1 MGRTRECAEELHRHR
16 CQRSARAQGGGADG
30 PARAAHALELPRGGG
45 RCDGRGLSDAPA
57 RAEARRLRTVRHL
70 PPGGAALDRL
80 LSTVPA
86 PWSRGVHQLWFV
98 DGAYLHLSAG
108 APDFRPRNQLD
119 DQFYRIF
126 DVRNPS
132 RPEEVGRWWLPGT
145 REGDAEPPPTRHPPG
160 ADCGFRAHNTNVY
173 PERPDR
179 CYLGYIDAG
188 MIILDIS
195 DKANPKPIC
204 RWDNS
209 PPYKGFTHTVLPLFE
224 RDLLYRLRREREWMA
239 QPDWPKLVWIL
250 DAREETNPVPIA
262 TCPMPPV
269 RDFAGRGGRFGAHN
283 LHENPSKPGAWKSE
297 QIILGTFFNGGL
309 RAFDISD
316 PYQPVEVGHFVP
328 EAPRNSPVGAVQL
341 NDVFVED
348 RGIVHTVDRLSGRA
362 LRHSRWSSEGARGD
376 GAAGRPAQPSFR
388 LAPAPALR
396 APLCLSWRRA
406 HAGDP
411 RSPASSAPARPRC
424 CRRCC
429 ARPQGRRRP
438 SLSTTWRNWASIA
451 RCWHPSPLLRRRLPA
466 TAACAARSAAGWRR
480 RCACCMPIV
489 SGGAAAFPPRGG
501 GGLRRRMIPSPCCR
515 RSTTNVL
522 WRDGSIWQRSSRW
535 WMPRAGQRCRPFRKQ
550 PGSLPWPIAS

>member
-1 MGRTRECAEELHRHR
+1 MNGQTLS
-16 CQRSARAQGGGADG
+16 SAP
-30 PARAAHALELPRGGG
+30 PAIRNF
-45 RCDGRGLSDAPA
+45 
-57 RAEARRLRTVRHL
+57 
-70 PPGGAALDRL
+70 RL
-80 LSTVPA
+80 LSHHELNGFGGMGEGLSLQLARDGRRILWAAHESAPKNFTAIDVSDPRAPKVVVQTDLPERHMRSNSLEVVGDVMAVAYQTRQPGQKPA
-86 PWSRGVHQLWFV
+86 GFELFDISRPEEPRSIAFVDCSGPWSRGVHQLWFV

-145 REGDAEPPPTRHPPG
+145 REGDAEPPPARHPPG

-195 DKANPKPIC
+195 DKANPRPIC

-209 PPYKGFTHTVLPLFE
+209 PPYKGFTHTVLPLFG
-224 RDLLYRLRREREWMA
+224 RDLLVVSDESVVDGA
-239 QPDWPKLVWIL
+239 ADWPKLVWIL

-348 RGIVHTVDRLSGRA
+348 RGIVYTVDRLSGGLYA
-362 LRHSRWSSEGARGD
+362 LEME
-376 GAAGRPAQPSFR
+376 F
-388 LAPAPALR
+388 
-396 APLCLSWRRA
+396 
-406 HAGDP
+406 
-411 RSPASSAPARPRC
+411 
-424 CRRCC
+424 
-429 ARPQGRRRP
+429 
-438 SLSTTWRNWASIA
+438 
-451 RCWHPSPLLRRRLPA
+451 
-466 TAACAARSAAGWRR
+466 
-480 RCACCMPIV
+480 
-489 SGGAAAFPPRGG
+489 
-501 GGLRRRMIPSPCCR
+501 
-515 RSTTNVL
+515 
-522 WRDGSIWQRSSRW
+522 
-535 WMPRAGQRCRPFRKQ
+535 
-550 PGSLPWPIAS
+550 